1 MSKSLFR
8 VVVFSTKNYD
18 QIGLTEALGRS
29 SDAAPISFRFLS
41 SRLSAST
48 AELAKDAEAVCV
60 FVNDTVNSEVLK
72 ILHDKGIQLI
82 ALRCAGFNNVDL
94 KAASELGISVVRV
107 PAYSPNAVGEFVAAQ
122 LLTLARKIH
131 KAYNRV
137 RENNFDLQGLVGIE
151 IRGKKAGIV
160 GTGKIGVATAK
171 VLKGLGLELFGFDVF
186 HNQEFIDLGGQY
198 LSLDELLSQS
208 DIVSLHCPLNESTKY
223 LIRSET
229 IAKMKSGAYLINTS
243 RGALLDTQA
252 VLDALYSGHIGALAI
267 DVYEGEGDLFFEDR
281 SGAIVHD
288 PILAK
293 LQALPNV
300 LVTGHQAFLTDVA
313 LRNIC
318 NITIDNLSNFYY
330 QRPLK
335 NKVDPK

>member
-18 QIGLTEALGRS
+18 QTGLTEALGS
-29 SDAAPISFRFLS
+29 FQDAAPIAFRFLS
-41 SRLSAST
+41 SRLSPST

-60 FVNDTVNSEVLK
+60 FVNDTVNREVLK
-72 ILHDKGIQLI
+72 VLHDNGIQLI

-94 KAASELGISVVRV
+94 KAASELGITVARV

-151 IRGKKAGIV
+151 VRGKKAGIV
-160 GTGKIGVATAK
+160 GTGKIGIATAK
-171 VLKGLGLELFGFDVF
+171 VLKGLGLELLGFDVY
-186 HNQEFIDLGGQY
+186 HNQEFIELGGQY
-198 LSLDELLSQS
+198 LSLDDLLSKS
-208 DIVSLHCPLNESTKY
+208 DVVSLHCPLNETTKH
-223 LIRSET
+223 LIRGET

-252 VLDALYSGHIGALAI
+252 VLDALYSGHIGALAM

-288 PILAK
+288 PLLAK

-313 LRNIC
+313 LRNIY

-330 QRPLK
+330 QKPLK

>member
-131 KAYNRV
+131 KAYNR
-137 RENNFDLQGLVGIE
+137 
-151 IRGKKAGIV
+151 KAGIV